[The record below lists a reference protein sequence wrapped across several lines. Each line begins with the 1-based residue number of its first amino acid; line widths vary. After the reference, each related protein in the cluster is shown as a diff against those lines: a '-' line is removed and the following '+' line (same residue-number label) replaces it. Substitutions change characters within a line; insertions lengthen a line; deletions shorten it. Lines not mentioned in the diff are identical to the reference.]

1 MSDRLCDRNEAF
13 IPWHENADH
22 KKNDVS
28 IEQIKLMCD
37 NPFSHKKWISYSEMF
52 QM

>member
-1 MSDRLCDRNEAF
+1 MSYGLYDRNEDF
-13 IPWHENADH
+13 IPRHQNADE
-22 KKNDVS
+22 KKFDVS
-28 IEQIKLMCD
+28 TEQIKLMYD